1 MLKESVV
8 PKSTTASSA
17 DDAFLLALVQSGDEK
32 AMSAIYDRYS
42 KIVYSIA
49 LRVLSDSNSAED
61 VLHETFM
68 QVWRNPDSLTAARSS
83 LGGWL
88 ALVARNRSIDA
99 LRRKRPLDSV
109 EIIALTSPATLAAE
123 TDRDTFLES
132 ARSAIQRLPQ
142 ELRKTLDM
150 AFFDGLTHSEIAEMT
165 GEHLEIVR
173 GKIRSALMPLR
184 EEFQP

>member
-1 MLKESVV
+1 MSSETGV
-8 PKSTTASSA
+8 PKSTTSSA
-17 DDAFLLALVQSGDEK
+17 DDAFLLALVQAGDEK
-32 AMSAIYDRYS
+32 AMSAIYSRYS

-49 LRVLSDSNSAED
+49 LRVLSDTSSAED

-68 QVWRNPDSLTAARSS
+68 QVWRNPDSFAAARSS

-88 ALVARNRSIDA
+88 AIAARNRSVDA

-109 EIIALTSPATLAAE
+109 DIVALTSPDSLANE
-123 TDRDTFLES
+123 EDRNSFMER
-132 ARSAIQRLPQ
+132 ARDVVQRLPP

-165 GEHLEIVR
+165 GEHMEIVR